1 MSPELSTKISG
12 GMPDFSDGEEFLGAF
27 RGTLRKHQ
35 RRRALAISTLTTA
48 GAVMIFVLSFASIQR
63 QVDEELWE
71 EYILSQTEEVVETE
85 VVDEFAWDVYLEY
98 LIQED
103 DLDILLE
110 EILSL
115 ENGEEW
121 LQTIDLKG

>member
-1 MSPELSTKISG
+1 MSPDQTTKMTG
-12 GMPDFSDGEEFLGAF
+12 GIPDFSDGEEFLGTF
-27 RGTLRKHQ
+27 RGTLRKRQ
-35 RRRALAISTLTTA
+35 RRRALAVSTLTTA
-48 GAVMIFVLSFASIQR
+48 GAAMIFVLSFASIQR

-71 EYILSQTEEVVETE
+71 EYLLSQTEEVVETE
-85 VVDEFAWDVYLEY
+85 VVDEFAWDVYMEY
-98 LIQED
+98 LLQED

>member
-1 MSPELSTKISG
+1 MPPDLSRKMCG
-12 GMPDFSDGEEFLGAF
+12 GIPDFSDGEEFLGTL
-27 RGTLRKHQ
+27 RGTLRKRQ
-35 RRRALAISTLTTA
+35 RRRALAVSTLTTA

-71 EYILSQTEEVVETE
+71 EYLLSQTEEVVGTE
-85 VVDEFAWDVYLEY
+85 IVDEFAWDLYMEY
-98 LIQED
+98 LLQED

>member
-1 MSPELSTKISG
+1 MTSEQPMRMLG
-12 GMPDFSDGEEFLGAF
+12 GIPDFSDGEEFLDTL
-27 RGTLRKHQ
+27 RGTLRKRQ
-35 RRRALAISTLTTA
+35 RRRALAVSTLTTA

-71 EYILSQTEEVVETE
+71 EYLLSQTEEVVETE
-85 VVDEFAWDVYLEY
+85 VVDEFAWDVYMEY
-98 LIQED
+98 LLQED

>member
-1 MSPELSTKISG
+1 MSPELSTKMSG
-12 GMPDFSDGEEFLGAF
+12 GMPDFSDGEEFLGTF
-27 RGTLRKHQ
+27 RGALRKHQ
-35 RRRALAISTLTTA
+35 RRRALAVSTLTTA
-48 GAVMIFVLSFASIQR
+48 GAVMIFVLSFTAIQR

-71 EYILSQTEEVVETE
+71 DYLLSQTEEVVETE
-85 VVDEFAWDVYLEY
+85 AVDEFAWDVYLEY
-98 LIQED
+98 LLQED
-103 DLDILLE
+103 DLDVLLE

>member
-1 MSPELSTKISG
+1 MTPEGPMKMYGEL
-12 GMPDFSDGEEFLGAF
+12 PDFSDGEDFLGSV
-27 RGTLRKHQ
+27 RGTIRRRQ
-35 RRRALAISTLTTA
+35 RRRAVALSTLTTA
-48 GAVMIFVLSFASIQR
+48 GAVMIFLLSFQSIQR

-71 EYILSQTEEVVETE
+71 EYLLSQTEEVVETE
-85 VVDEFAWDVYLEY
+85 VVDDFAWDLYLEY
-98 LIQED
+98 LLQEE

-110 EILSL
+110 EILTL